1 MSVYKYKPAVVKEV
15 LECKTER
22 LTDSIEAR
30 YCLSIKLNNNL
41 DSSYVFIML
50 NPSIAD
56 KEVSDLTITKLC
68 NFSHSLNEVGSI
80 HIVNLYPFYETDSA
94 ELSSI
99 IHKLQKAD
107 RSLYETA
114 VKTNHQI
121 IANLAKESK
130 KIIFAWGDCPK
141 RFDKRSFNKQCH
153 DVKQL
158 LKGINKDEA
167 FVIKTHYNRLLTVKN
182 SPRHPCMNRLNGL
195 MPYQE
200 PYELSQM
207 TQ

>member
-41 DSSYVFIML
+41 DSSHVFIML

-80 HIVNLYPFYETDSA
+80 HIVNLYPFYETNSA

-99 IHKLQKAD
+99 IHKLQKENS
-107 RSLYETA
+107 SLYEAT

-130 KIIFAWGDCPK
+130 KVIFAWGDCPK
-141 RFDKRSFNKQCH
+141 RFDKRSFNKQCN

-182 SPRHPCMNRLNGL
+182 SPRHPSRPGL
-195 MPYQE
+195 KWLEAYHE
-200 PYELSQM
+200 HELDA
-207 TQ
+207 

>member
-1 MSVYKYKPAVVKEV
+1 MSVYKYKPAVVKGV

-41 DSSYVFIML
+41 NSSYVFIML

-80 HIVNLYPFYETDSA
+80 HIVNLYPFYETNSA

-99 IHKLQKAD
+99 IHKLQKEN
-107 RSLYETA
+107 RSLYEAA

-130 KIIFAWGDCPK
+130 KVIFAWGDCPK
-141 RFDKRSFNKQCH
+141 RFDKRSFNKQCQ

-167 FVIKTHYNRLLTVKN
+167 FVIKTHYNRLLTANN

>member
-56 KEVSDLTITKLC
+56 KKVSDLTITKLC

-99 IHKLQKAD
+99 IQKLQEAD
-107 RSLYETA
+107 MSLYEAA
-114 VKTNHQI
+114 VKTNYQI

-130 KIIFAWGDCPK
+130 KVIFAWGDCPK
-141 RFDKRSFNKQCH
+141 RFDKRSFNKQCQ

-158 LKGINKDEA
+158 LKGLNKDEA

-182 SPRHPCMNRLNGL
+182 SPRHPSRPGL
-195 MPYQE
+195 KWLE
-200 PYELSQM
+200 PFHELDA
-207 TQ
+207 

>member
-1 MSVYKYKPAVVKEV
+1 M
-15 LECKTER
+15 
-22 LTDSIEAR
+22 
-30 YCLSIKLNNNL
+30 KLNNNL

-80 HIVNLYPFYETDSA
+80 HIVNLYPFYETNSA

-99 IHKLQKAD
+99 IHKLQKEN
-107 RSLYETA
+107 RSLYEAT

-130 KIIFAWGDCPK
+130 KVIFAWGDCPK
-141 RFDKRSFNKQCH
+141 RFDKRSFNKQCQV
-153 DVKQL
+153 VKQL

-195 MPYQE
+195 IPYQE

>member
-1 MSVYKYKPAVVKEV
+1 M
-15 LECKTER
+15 
-22 LTDSIEAR
+22 
-30 YCLSIKLNNNL
+30 KLNNNL
-41 DSSYVFIML
+41 DSSHVFIML

-80 HIVNLYPFYETDSA
+80 HIVNLYPFYETNSA

-99 IHKLQKAD
+99 IHKLQKENS
-107 RSLYETA
+107 SLYEAT

-130 KIIFAWGDCPK
+130 KVIFAWGDCPK
-141 RFDKRSFNKQCH
+141 RFDKRSFNKQCN

-182 SPRHPCMNRLNGL
+182 SPRHPSRPGL
-195 MPYQE
+195 KWLEAYHE
-200 PYELSQM
+200 HELDA
-207 TQ
+207 

>member
-80 HIVNLYPFYETDSA
+80 HIVNLYPFYETNSE

-99 IHKLQKAD
+99 IQKLQKENS
-107 RSLYETA
+107 SLYEAT

-130 KIIFAWGDCPK
+130 KVIFAWGDCPK
-141 RFDKRSFNKQCH
+141 RFDKRSFNKQCN

-182 SPRHPCMNRLNGL
+182 SPRHPSRPGL
-195 MPYQE
+195 KWLEAYHE
-200 PYELSQM
+200 HELDA
-207 TQ
+207 